1 MSNHTQVRVFAAHG
15 ISIFLWASAF
25 AGIRVGL
32 EAYSPEHLSVLRFLV
47 GSLFLAIL
55 APFFR
60 VRLPALRDVPFLLL
74 LGALGFTVYH
84 TALNYGEL
92 TISAG
97 VASLFVATTPI
108 FAALLALLFFRERF
122 GIKGWIGALIGFTGV
137 ALSSIGT
144 GEPIQLSSGIFL
156 ILLASFSESIYFAFQ
171 KKYVEKYGSFAFTAY
186 TIWAGTLFMLV
197 FLPGLD
203 TAVLQ
208 APLDVTLSVLYLGI
222 FPSVVAYLTLAYVTS
237 VVGTSEATSSLYLT
251 PALAFLIA
259 WVWLKEVPSL
269 LTIIGGVVT
278 LGGVLLSTVKTG
290 KTGTTIPQTE
300 KKGTAHVKN
309 V

>member
-1 MSNHTQVRVFAAHG
+1 MSIQTKGRVFAAHG

-32 EAYSPEHLSVLRFLV
+32 EAYSPEHLSLLRFLV

-60 VRLPALRDVPFLLL
+60 VRLPERKDVPAFLA

-84 TALNYGEL
+84 TALNYGEQ

-97 VASLFVATTPI
+97 VASLLVSTTPI

-122 GIKGWIGALIGFTGV
+122 GIKGWIGAFVGFLGV
-137 ALSSIGT
+137 ALSSLGT
-144 GEPIQLSSGIFL
+144 GEPIHLSGGIFL

-171 KKYVEKYGSFAFTAY
+171 KPYVEKYGSFAFTAY
-186 TIWAGTLFMLV
+186 TIWAGTLFILI

-203 TAVLQ
+203 TAILQ
-208 APLDVTLSVLYLGI
+208 APPEVTLSVLYLGI
-222 FPSVVAYLTLAYVTS
+222 FPSVVAYLALAYVTS

-259 WVWLKEVPSL
+259 WVWLGEVPSL
-269 LTIIGGVVT
+269 LTIFGGVVT
-278 LGGVLLSTVKTG
+278 LGGVLLSTVKA
-290 KTGTTIPQTE
+290 KDAEPLLE
-300 KKGTAHVKN
+300 KRGTAHVN
-309 V
+309 NR